1 MRDATRVNCRGAVVI
16 MVRAMRPDDRS
27 QAEALWR
34 GLGPYRPGDEA
45 EVEAMYERALR
56 ARDVGDT
63 NWKSM
68 EAMKS
73 DALAQSCSTNWVA
86 VAPPGIG
93 EGRIVGTAQVVS
105 PTALSEMPTD
115 SPLSRDL
122 RLRDDV
128 AQLTRL
134 RVAEEM
140 WRQGIG
146 TQLAE
151 LVIDWCRLH
160 GIRTL
165 VLNTTIPQKPAIGL
179 YNKLGFYETARTFLD
194 RYELVWFRLD
204 L

>member
-1 MRDATRVNCRGAVVI
+1 
-16 MVRAMRPDDRS
+16 MRPDDRP
-27 QAEALWR
+27 QAEALWK
-34 GLGPYRPGDEA
+34 GLSPYRPGDEA

-56 ARDVGDT
+56 ARDAGHA
-63 NWKSM
+63 NWKSI
-68 EAMKS
+68 EAMGS
-73 DALAQSCSTNWVA
+73 DALARSRSTDWVA
-86 VAPPGIG
+86 VAPPGRG
-93 EGRIVGTAQVVS
+93 EGRIVGTVQVVS
-105 PTALSEMPTD
+105 PTALSEMPTG

-128 AQLTRL
+128 AELRCM
-134 RVAEEM
+134 RVAEDM

-165 VLNTTIPQKPAIGL
+165 VLNTTSPQKPAIGL
-179 YNKLGFYETARTFLD
+179 YTKLGFCEMDRTFLG

>member
-1 MRDATRVNCRGAVVI
+1 
-16 MVRAMRPDDRS
+16 MVRAMRPDDRP
-27 QAEALWR
+27 QAEALWK
-34 GLGPYRPGDEA
+34 GLSPYRPGDEA

-56 ARDVGDT
+56 ARDTGDT

-86 VAPPGIG
+86 VASPGSG
-93 EGRIVGTAQVVS
+93 EGRIVGTVQVDS
-105 PTALSEMPTD
+105 PATLSEMPTD

-128 AQLTRL
+128 AQLRVMG
-134 RVAEEM
+134 VAEDM
-140 WRQGIG
+140 WGQGIG
-146 TQLAE
+146 TQLGE

-165 VLNTTIPQKPAIGL
+165 VLNTTTPQKPAIGL
-179 YNKLGFYETARTFLD
+179 YNKLGFYEMARTFLD